1 MQNTQNFTVSLDIR
15 EAEKLRGSLF
25 KPETAMV
32 VEKIQKQ
39 ILSIL
44 EQGKA
49 EDEDFYVARYGQPD
63 LFANSEK

>member
-1 MQNTQNFTVSLDIR
+1 MKNTQNFTVSLDMR

-39 ILSIL
+39 ILDAL
-44 EQGKA
+44 EWYKNQ
-49 EDEDFYVARYGQPD
+49 VAD
-63 LFANSEK
+63 CS

>member
-1 MQNTQNFTVSLDIR
+1 MENTQNFTVSLDIH

-39 ILSIL
+39 ILDAL
-44 EQGKA
+44 EWYKNQ
-49 EDEDFYVARYGQPD
+49 VAD
-63 LFANSEK
+63 CS